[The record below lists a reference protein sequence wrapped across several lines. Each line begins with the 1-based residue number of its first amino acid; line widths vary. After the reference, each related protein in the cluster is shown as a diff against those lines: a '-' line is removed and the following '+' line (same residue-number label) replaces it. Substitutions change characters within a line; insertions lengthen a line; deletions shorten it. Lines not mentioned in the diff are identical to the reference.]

1 MPCLSD
7 SPSSGAEEASA
18 LWSGLLLNAS
28 QTAPILSLFCHQ
40 SLPQLALLW
49 TMSFLFHLQSSSG
62 CLRYEDTVGS
72 WKECGNGHIGQF
84 ELWFFDLRIW
94 RVRKTYFHIYIL
106 RTQTQKF
113 TSLITQI
120 TPLSSIFYPISFLS
134 PLLFNSL
141 SLRNKESTWGM
152 FSKRGRYN
160 MPVVF
165 LLSLKNWSFSG
176 FCLLWNC
183 SLHLS
188 HVWQSS
194 TNTLS

>member
-1 MPCLSD
+1 MHLRQHQYWAYSVISPYLNLPSCEPWVSYFICSPLLGVWGMKTLWAHERNVEMDTLVSLSSD
-7 SPSSGAEEASA
+7 
-18 LWSGLLLNAS
+18 
-28 QTAPILSLFCHQ
+28 
-40 SLPQLALLW
+40 
-49 TMSFLFHLQSSSG
+49 
-62 CLRYEDTVGS
+62 
-72 WKECGNGHIGQF
+72 
-84 ELWFFDLRIW
+84 WFFDLRIW